1 MWELAVPVAIGVIA
15 VFVIGLMFAR
25 LYRRSTRDEAY
36 VRTGLGG
43 QKVVLDG
50 GSIVLPVFHS
60 TAAVNLKTLR
70 LEVARGGPDSL
81 ITKDRM
87 RVDIGA
93 EFYLRVKPDMS
104 SIALAAQTLGNRTN
118 DAAELRELVEAKFV
132 DGLRSVAATMNLEEL
147 QEQRA
152 TFVKAVQ
159 DAVGADIQ
167 NNGLELES
175 VSLTRL
181 DQSDI
186 KHFNPSNFF
195 DAHGLTTLT
204 KITKEREQ
212 ERNQIVRT
220 TEVNIA
226 QQDLVARQTT
236 LTIESTKREAE
247 LAQQRDIANKTAAMR
262 AQTAQ
267 VEQTALQ
274 NEAEYRIQQE
284 LAVANKQTEANQA
297 RDTRKIE
304 ADLAV
309 KRRTTEMERELQIVA
324 QEAAIVVATKSKEQS
339 EAQTI
344 AETARALAIAAEEK
358 VTTARATEIAERDKI
373 INVIAARKAAE
384 TNAMPITVMAEAE
397 KQAAANKAEAINVL
411 AKADANAAT
420 TRAAGV
426 KSLGQAEAEVATLK
440 AEARNKLSPAMIDYD
455 LNLARI
461 NIIPNALAEAVKPI
475 EKISDIRIFDTGS
488 LLGRG
493 GAGGGSGGGWRPRS
507 RRRPCRQLLS
517 VSAFKPIIDKILTE
531 AGFAAGPDALT
542 SLTNALAAQQL
553 ANPAE
558 PPATPPM
565 TLQRSPAPHSVGDAG
580 KAVHQTASSRARL
593 IRPHCRPEP
602 DMTSANDDMP
612 PRAHARGG
620 FFCRATC
627 RETGGFARPRSR
639 TMLADRQCKEFR
651 HVRRRHDPPA
661 RDLQPPR
668 LVQSRRPIG
677 RADRAGRGPHRRG
690 AAARRRRRPDR
701 AVADRADPALHPVCD
716 SRRPARRP
724 HLAALADGGRGSAAR
739 RGAAGD
745 PRADLAWLADAATP
759 RAARLHRRLRHRR
772 LQRRSACPGALAGDA
787 RSCCRRPTHGSS
799 WRAPSP
805 SPAGPRSA
813 ACWSD
818 GSVLRPRSDLPRHCR

>member
-1 MWELAVPVAIGVIA
+1 MWELAVPVTIGVI
-15 VFVIGLMFAR
+15 VVLVIGLLLAK

-60 TAAVNLKTLR
+60 VAAVNLKTLR
-70 LEVARGGPDSL
+70 LEVARGGPDSM

-93 EFYLRVKPDMS
+93 EFYLRVKPDSS
-104 SIALAAQTLGNRTN
+104 SIALAAQTLGSRTQN
-118 DAAELRELVEAKFV
+118 GGELRELIEAKFV
-132 DGLRSVAATMNLEEL
+132 DGLRSVAATMHLEEL

-152 TFVKAVQ
+152 TFVKSVQ
-159 DAVGADIQ
+159 EAVGADIQ

-204 KITKEREQ
+204 KITREREQ

-236 LTIESTKREAE
+236 LTIEATKREAE

-284 LAVANKQTEANQA
+284 LAVANIQTEANQA

-309 KRRTTEMERELQIVA
+309 KRRNTEMERDLQIVA
-324 QEAAIVVATKSKEQS
+324 QESAIAVANKSKEQS

-358 VTTARATEIAERDKI
+358 VTTAKAVEIAERDKI

-384 TNAMPITVMAEAE
+384 TEAMPITVMAEAE
-397 KQAAANKAEAINVL
+397 NQAATNKAEAITML
-411 AKADANAAT
+411 AKADAEAAT

-426 KSLGQAEAEVATLK
+426 KSLGQAEAEVAALK
-440 AEARNKLSPAMIDYD
+440 AEARNKLSQAMVEFD
-455 LNLARI
+455 LTMARI
-461 NIIPNALAEAVKPI
+461 NVIPSALAEAVKPI
-475 EKISDIRIFDTGS
+475 EKISDIRIFDTGGM
-488 LLGRG
+488 LGRG
-493 GAGGGSGGGWRPRS
+493 GGNGAMNGHGNGLGLGDGLAA
-507 RRRPCRQLLS
+507 QLLS
-517 VSAFKPIIDKILTE
+517 VSAFKPIIDKILAE
-531 AGFAAGPDALT
+531 GGFAAGPDALT

-553 ANPAE
+553 ASPSEPPPVVDIIEDE
-558 PPATPPM
+558 PPASISGTAKA
-565 TLQRSPAPHSVGDAG
+565 TL
-580 KAVHQTASSRARL
+580 
-593 IRPHCRPEP
+593 
-602 DMTSANDDMP
+602 
-612 PRAHARGG
+612 
-620 FFCRATC
+620 
-627 RETGGFARPRSR
+627 
-639 TMLADRQCKEFR
+639 
-651 HVRRRHDPPA
+651 
-661 RDLQPPR
+661 
-668 LVQSRRPIG
+668 
-677 RADRAGRGPHRRG
+677 GPK
-690 AAARRRRRPDR
+690 
-701 AVADRADPALHPVCD
+701 
-716 SRRPARRP
+716 
-724 HLAALADGGRGSAAR
+724 
-739 RGAAGD
+739 
-745 PRADLAWLADAATP
+745 T
-759 RAARLHRRLRHRR
+759 
-772 LQRRSACPGALAGDA
+772 
-787 RSCCRRPTHGSS
+787 
-799 WRAPSP
+799 
-805 SPAGPRSA
+805 
-813 ACWSD
+813 
-818 GSVLRPRSDLPRHCR
+818 

>member
-1 MWELAVPVAIGVIA
+1 MWELAVPVSIGVVVIL
-15 VFVIGLMFAR
+15 VIGLMLAK

-50 GSIVLPVFHS
+50 GSLVLPVFHS

-93 EFYLRVKPDMS
+93 EFYVRVKPDMS

-118 DAAELRELVEAKFV
+118 DAAELRELIEAKFV

-152 TFVKAVQ
+152 TFVKSVQ

-186 KHFNPSNFF
+186 KHFNPTNFF

-309 KRRTTEMERELQIVA
+309 KRRNTEMDRDLQIVA
-324 QEAAIVVATKSKEQS
+324 QESAIAVASKSKEQS

-344 AETARALAIAAEEK
+344 AETARAIAIAAEEK
-358 VTTARATEIAERDKI
+358 VTTARATEIAERDKT

-440 AEARNKLSPAMIDYD
+440 AEARNKLSTAMVDYD

-461 NIIPNALAEAVKPI
+461 NIIPGALAEAVKPI

-493 GAGGGSGGGWRPRS
+493 GAGGNGANGGLGNGLGLGDGLAA
-507 RRRPCRQLLS
+507 QLLS
-517 VSAFKPIIDKILTE
+517 VSAFKPMIDKVLTE

-542 SLTNALAAQQL
+542 SLTNALAQRKTEL
-553 ANPAE
+553 AVEVPTPAGDL
-558 PPATPPM
+558 PP
-565 TLQRSPAPHSVGDAG
+565 SP
-580 KAVHQTASSRARL
+580 L
-593 IRPHCRPEP
+593 IG
-602 DMTSANDDMP
+602 TI
-612 PRAHARGG
+612 
-620 FFCRATC
+620 
-627 RETGGFARPRSR
+627 TGQF
-639 TMLADRQCKEFR
+639 
-651 HVRRRHDPPA
+651 
-661 RDLQPPR
+661 
-668 LVQSRRPIG
+668 
-677 RADRAGRGPHRRG
+677 
-690 AAARRRRRPDR
+690 
-701 AVADRADPALHPVCD
+701 
-716 SRRPARRP
+716 
-724 HLAALADGGRGSAAR
+724 
-739 RGAAGD
+739 AAG
-745 PRADLAWLADAATP
+745 PKP
-759 RAARLHRRLRHRR
+759 
-772 LQRRSACPGALAGDA
+772 
-787 RSCCRRPTHGSS
+787 
-799 WRAPSP
+799 
-805 SPAGPRSA
+805 
-813 ACWSD
+813 
-818 GSVLRPRSDLPRHCR
+818 

>member
-1 MWELAVPVAIGVIA
+1 
-15 VFVIGLMFAR
+15 
-25 LYRRSTRDEAY
+25 
-36 VRTGLGG
+36 
-43 QKVVLDG
+43 
-50 GSIVLPVFHS
+50 
-60 TAAVNLKTLR
+60 VNLKTLR

-93 EFYLRVKPDMS
+93 EFYLRVKPDTS

-118 DAAELRELVEAKFV
+118 DAAELRELIEAKFV

-152 TFVKAVQ
+152 TFAKSVQ

-186 KHFNPSNFF
+186 KHFNPTNFF

-262 AQTAQ
+262 AETAK

-284 LAVANKQTEANQA
+284 LAVANKQNEANQG

-309 KRRTTEMERELQIVA
+309 KRRTTEAERELQIVA
-324 QEAAIVVATKSKEQS
+324 QESAIIVAAKSKEQS

-358 VTTARATEIAERDKI
+358 VTTARAVEIAERDKT

-397 KQAAANKAEAINVL
+397 RQAAANKAEATSVL
-411 AKADANAAT
+411 AKAAT

-426 KSLGQAEAEVATLK
+426 KALGQAEAEVATLK
-440 AEARNKLSPAMIDYD
+440 AEARNRLSPSMVDYD
-455 LNLARI
+455 LGLARI

-488 LLGRG
+488 LMGRG
-493 GAGGGSGGGWRPRS
+493 GANAAAMAELGSATALPRS
-507 RRRPCRQLLS
+507 C
-517 VSAFKPIIDKILTE
+517 F
-531 AGFAAGPDALT
+531 
-542 SLTNALAAQQL
+542 
-553 ANPAE
+553 
-558 PPATPPM
+558 
-565 TLQRSPAPHSVGDAG
+565 
-580 KAVHQTASSRARL
+580 
-593 IRPHCRPEP
+593 
-602 DMTSANDDMP
+602 
-612 PRAHARGG
+612 
-620 FFCRATC
+620 
-627 RETGGFARPRSR
+627 RSR
-639 TMLADRQCKEFR
+639 HSNRSSTGYWPRQ
-651 HVRRRHDPPA
+651 V
-661 RDLQPPR
+661 L
-668 LVQSRRPIG
+668 
-677 RADRAGRGPHRRG
+677 
-690 AAARRRRRPDR
+690 
-701 AVADRADPALHPVCD
+701 
-716 SRRPARRP
+716 
-724 HLAALADGGRGSAAR
+724 
-739 RGAAGD
+739 
-745 PRADLAWLADAATP
+745 
-759 RAARLHRRLRHRR
+759 RAA
-772 LQRRSACPGALAGDA
+772 
-787 RSCCRRPTHGSS
+787 PT
-799 WRAPSP
+799 P
-805 SPAGPRSA
+805 
-813 ACWSD
+813 
-818 GSVLRPRSDLPRHCR
+818 

>member
-1 MWELAVPVAIGVIA
+1 
-15 VFVIGLMFAR
+15 
-25 LYRRSTRDEAY
+25 
-36 VRTGLGG
+36 
-43 QKVVLDG
+43 
-50 GSIVLPVFHS
+50 
-60 TAAVNLKTLR
+60 
-70 LEVARGGPDSL
+70 L
-81 ITKDRM
+81 I
-87 RVDIGA
+87 
-93 EFYLRVKPDMS
+93 
-104 SIALAAQTLGNRTN
+104 
-118 DAAELRELVEAKFV
+118 EAKFV
-132 DGLRSVAATMNLEEL
+132 DGLRSVAATMNMEEL

-152 TFVKAVQ
+152 TFVKSVQ

-186 KHFNPSNFF
+186 RHFNPSNFF

-297 RDTRKIE
+297 KDTRKIE

-309 KRRTTEMERELQIVA
+309 KRRTTEMERELQVVA

-358 VTTARATEIAERDKI
+358 VTTARATEVAERDKI

-397 KQAAANKAEAINVL
+397 KQAAANKAEATSVL
-411 AKADANAAT
+411 AKADAAAAT

-426 KSLGQAEAEVATLK
+426 KALGQAEAEVATLK
-440 AEARNKLSPAMIDYD
+440 AEARNKLSPAMVDYD
-455 LNLARI
+455 LGLARI

-493 GAGGGSGGGWRPRS
+493 GNGANGHGGNGGLGLGDGLAS
-507 RRRPCRQLLS
+507 QLLS

-542 SLTNALAAQQL
+542 SLTNALAAKQL
-553 ANPAE
+553 AGPAE
-558 PPATPPM
+558 LPAELPSAAYSVTVASASDAAP
-565 TLQRSPAPHSVGDAG
+565 SKPAP
-580 KAVHQTASSRARL
+580 
-593 IRPHCRPEP
+593 
-602 DMTSANDDMP
+602 
-612 PRAHARGG
+612 
-620 FFCRATC
+620 
-627 RETGGFARPRSR
+627 
-639 TMLADRQCKEFR
+639 
-651 HVRRRHDPPA
+651 
-661 RDLQPPR
+661 
-668 LVQSRRPIG
+668 
-677 RADRAGRGPHRRG
+677 G
-690 AAARRRRRPDR
+690 AK
-701 AVADRADPALHPVCD
+701 
-716 SRRPARRP
+716 
-724 HLAALADGGRGSAAR
+724 
-739 RGAAGD
+739 
-745 PRADLAWLADAATP
+745 
-759 RAARLHRRLRHRR
+759 
-772 LQRRSACPGALAGDA
+772 
-787 RSCCRRPTHGSS
+787 
-799 WRAPSP
+799 SP
-805 SPAGPRSA
+805 SK
-813 ACWSD
+813 
-818 GSVLRPRSDLPRHCR
+818 